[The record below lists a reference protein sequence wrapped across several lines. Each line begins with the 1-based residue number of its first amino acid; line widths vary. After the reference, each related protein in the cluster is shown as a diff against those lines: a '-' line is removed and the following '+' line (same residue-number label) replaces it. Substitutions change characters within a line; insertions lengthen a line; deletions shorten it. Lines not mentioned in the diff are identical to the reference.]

1 MDGVRTTCSASKQVV
16 TGVVDELLYT
26 PIGGSEMAD
35 EHALMVLAP
44 PFEHRGDECDAEA
57 PTPVTTEVGQA
68 RTFVVLI
75 LGQVGVR
82 ELRYRYEHERIAEAL
97 ISASES
103 KMKVVGLRSETAIIE
118 H

>member
-1 MDGVRTTCSASKQVV
+1 MNCLRAACSTSKQVV
-16 TGVVDELLYT
+16 TGVVDELLHT

-35 EHALMVLAP
+35 KHALVVLAP
-44 PFEHRGDECDAEA
+44 LFEHRGDECDAEA

-75 LGQVGVR
+75 LGQVRVR

-97 ISASES
+97 ISASEC
-103 KMKVVGLRSETAIIE
+103 KM
-118 H
+118 